1 MIGDSFRY
9 ILNGSPKSTN
19 RMIKKSAK
27 HHFVFVILIIG
38 NTLSYIFTTYNALQ

>member
-9 ILNGSPKSTN
+9 ILNGSPKSTY

-27 HHFVFVILIIG
+27 HQFMFVILVVA
-38 NTLSYIFTTYNALQ
+38 NTLSYIFTTYNAQQ